1 MCPRKPLHAEKWESG
16 LNVNI
21 CVKSAWFYSFCTR
34 FKTHEKHPRCTSVHI
49 WALFNSSIQSFLP
62 ISRLS
67 SSLSLGK
74 YLSVCSCSASSC
86 QEPVRGGSSPFR
98 LQCNERLLP
107 EGGMDRS
114 QNCCITEQLL
124 FFFFSV
130 AKYCK
135 VMPRDTCLTCCY
147 FFSPKSVFILWTLWG
162 EVTVTESTFW
172 IKHFVQKLDK
182 DSQKGRLLHVRWISH
197 LLLCGKMFSL
207 SPCQMSLP

>member
-1 MCPRKPLHAEKWESG
+1 M
-16 LNVNI
+16 
-21 CVKSAWFYSFCTR
+21 YFCT
-34 FKTHEKHPRCTSVHI
+34 
-49 WALFNSSIQSFLP
+49 
-62 ISRLS
+62 
-67 SSLSLGK
+67 
-74 YLSVCSCSASSC
+74 YLSPFQFQHSIFSPHLSPLLLALLGEIPLCVLMFSQQLSGAGERWLLSPQVTVQWASSA
-86 QEPVRGGSSPFR
+86 RGGHGS
-98 LQCNERLLP
+98 LAKLLHH
-107 EGGMDRS
+107 RAAA
-114 QNCCITEQLL
+114 

-162 EVTVTESTFW
+162 EVIVTESTFW